1 VVWVVTQVLAT
12 FLGETHR
19 LSAQEEPL
27 GLRLELDG
35 SNILMPTMFDPSE
48 LRSDVN
54 GKVVRF
60 LHEDGAEVEAGVP
73 YIEVEAMKMVMPL
86 LTTESGAISH
96 TVSPGSII
104 EAGELLASLVRGTRL
119 RASCAHHAATLR
131 VQTLAEVVVFLTSR
145 CPRCPRPDAAR
156 PQPRQEDPA
165 VHGRVDSGG

>member
-1 VVWVVTQVLAT
+1 MGCVTQVLAT

-119 RASCAHHAATLR
+119 RPTCPLVFNSSHLQPARRAKIQLAVHARCEGLRALRHPGNEATLR
-131 VQTLAEVVVFLTSR
+131 VQPSLNMV
-145 CPRCPRPDAAR
+145 P
-156 PQPRQEDPA
+156 
-165 VHGRVDSGG
+165 